1 MRYSDIKVGQ
11 KYRVKEDVVSYIK
24 RGAVVVI
31 KEKDGEFSYVQDL
44 SKNKYLNGCWWLHNS
59 RLEPLKGIDPEE
71 IKEGLRVHHKECGK
85 GTVDTVFTEYF
96 VVKWDEKP
104 LDYKAKCNFSRG
116 GRFRW
121 DDQRLWS
128 CEELTILNEEEKLD
142 GHREGNKIIFTLVKG
157 DKTIEASASCSPD
170 DTLDYITGS
179 QIALARLAQKCG
191 KPAKVYLP
199 KDTKDFQI
207 EFI

>member
-1 MRYSDIKVGQ
+1 MREIDIYVGQ
-11 KYRVKEDVVSYIK
+11 KYRVKEDVAPYIK

-31 KEKDGEFSYVQDL
+31 RKKDGEFYRVQDL
-44 SKNKYLNGCWWLHNS
+44 SKNKYLDGRWWLHYT

-104 LDYKAKCNFSRG
+104 LGYKAKWNFSRG

-128 CEELTILNEEEKLD
+128 CEELTILNEKRLSI
-142 GHREGNKIIFTLVKG
+142 RYIAKITKG
-157 DKTIEASASCSPD
+157 VRRST
-170 DTLDYITGS
+170 
-179 QIALARLAQKCG
+179 
-191 KPAKVYLP
+191 
-199 KDTKDFQI
+199 F
-207 EFI
+207 

>member
-71 IKEGLRVHHKECGK
+71 IKEGLRVHHKERGN
-85 GTVDTVFTEYF
+85 GTVDIVYAQFF

-104 LDYKAKCNFSRG
+104 SRYKTRSYFSRG
-116 GRFRW
+116 
-121 DDQRLWS
+121 
-128 CEELTILNEEEKLD
+128 
-142 GHREGNKIIFTLVKG
+142 
-157 DKTIEASASCSPD
+157 
-170 DTLDYITGS
+170 
-179 QIALARLAQKCG
+179 
-191 KPAKVYLP
+191 
-199 KDTKDFQI
+199 
-207 EFI
+207 